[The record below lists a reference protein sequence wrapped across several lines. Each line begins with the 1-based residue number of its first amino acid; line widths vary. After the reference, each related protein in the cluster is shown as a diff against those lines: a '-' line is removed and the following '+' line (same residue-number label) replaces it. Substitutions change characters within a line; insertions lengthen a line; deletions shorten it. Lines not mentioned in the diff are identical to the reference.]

1 MPLPFSLVINGQ
13 AAGINILAIFIY
25 KYNTLLILYIT
36 PYFRVV
42 TMAERSNE
50 IAICCVRL
58 LEARGCGARPFWW
71 RSVHLRYRHF
81 KSLLAHL
88 KNSSANLFRF
98 RWSGRRL
105 AFDQGRHNRLPRLGF
120 SSFDQAE

>member
-1 MPLPFSLVINGQ
+1 MNLKKLKFKKEAFCKTLKPRRQVNGMYLPFSLVINGQ

-58 LEARGCGARPFWW
+58 LEARGCGAR
-71 RSVHLRYRHF
+71 RSGGGA
-81 KSLLAHL
+81 SICAT
-88 KNSSANLFRF
+88 AI
-98 RWSGRRL
+98 
-105 AFDQGRHNRLPRLGF
+105 
-120 SSFDQAE
+120 